1 MRVHQITC
9 PRCSTSLK
17 SRAGV
22 PVGQSLSCPKCKK
35 KFTVEEPDDADVVE
49 DADVVDDGDDNGRPA
64 AKRRAPPPP
73 AAPRRA
79 SRDEDDQDEEEDE
92 DDEPRPKKRRPP
104 EGKKRRRDDDD
115 EEEEEERPRKK
126 KKRRRD
132 GDDEEEQSLYRRLRG
147 NMAVRIITWVVLLT
161 VLAVVSYLYYITK
174 IKDADKDNS
183 SRPVPYYAAVGIPTP
198 ASVAT

>member
-17 SRAGV
+17 SKAGI

-35 KFTVEEPDDADVVE
+35 KFTVEEPDDADVIE
-49 DADVVDDGDDNGRPA
+49 DADVVDDVDDGGRPA
-64 AKRRAPPPP
+64 AKRKGPPPP
-73 AAPRRA
+73 VARRRTA
-79 SRDEDDQDEEEDE
+79 HDEDEEEDEDE

-115 EEEEEERPRKK
+115 EEEERPRKK

-132 GDDEEEQSLYRRLRG
+132 EDEEEQSVYRRLRG
-147 NMAVRIITWVVLLT
+147 SIAVRIITWVVLLT
-161 VLAVVSYLYYITK
+161 VLAVVSFLYYITK

-183 SRPVPYYAAVGIPTP
+183 SQPVPYHAAVGLDGG
-198 ASVAT
+198 SEVR

>member
-9 PRCSTSLK
+9 PSCSTSLK
-17 SRAGV
+17 SKAGV

-49 DADVVDDGDDNGRPA
+49 DAEVVDDVDEVEEGGRPA
-64 AKRRAPPPP
+64 AKRKGPPPPP
-73 AAPRRA
+73 ARRRA
-79 SRDEDDQDEEEDE
+79 ERDDDEDEEEE

-115 EEEEEERPRKK
+115 DDEEEERPRKK
-126 KKRRRD
+126 KKRRHD
-132 GDDEEEQSLYRRLRG
+132 EDEEEQGLYRRLRG
-147 NMAVRIITWVVLLT
+147 NVAVRIITWVVLLT

-174 IKDADKDNS
+174 IKDADKDKS
-183 SRPVPYYAAVGIPTP
+183 SRQMPYYAAVGLD
-198 ASVAT
+198 ARSEVV